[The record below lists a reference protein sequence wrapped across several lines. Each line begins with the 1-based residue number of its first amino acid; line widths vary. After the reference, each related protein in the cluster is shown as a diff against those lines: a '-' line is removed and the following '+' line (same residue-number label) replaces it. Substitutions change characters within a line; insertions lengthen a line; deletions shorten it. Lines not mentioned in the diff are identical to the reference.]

1 MNRCV
6 ITLQASRDLN
16 EISDYFVGRNIESG
30 ERLLQL
36 FNEKC
41 TKLMQFPNM
50 GKSYAYIRSW
60 LRGVPLQNYIIFYA
74 VMDTDVVILRVV
86 SGRQNLTTLFDEE
99 V

>member
-6 ITLQASRDLN
+6 ITLKASQDLN
-16 EISDYFVGRNIESG
+16 EISEYFVSRNIESG

-41 TKLMQFPNM
+41 TKLMQFPSM

-60 LRGVPLQNYIIFYA
+60 LRGIPLQNYIIFYEIIG
-74 VMDTDVVILRVV
+74 DDVVILRVV
-86 SGRQNLTTLFDEE
+86 SGR
-99 V
+99 